1 MAGRREA
8 IEAIQ
13 KGKAET
19 LRTLLF
25 EEPALATA
33 RDDQGVSLLML
44 TLYYRQEEMT
54 EAVLARST
62 ELDLFEAAALG
73 RFARVR
79 QLLDAD
85 PHLLSAFSPDGF
97 TALHL
102 AAFFGHEETASL
114 LLDRGA
120 PVNATARNPMRV
132 APLHSAVAAGA
143 AEIVSRLLAAGAD
156 VNAVQQAG
164 FTPLMGAA
172 AGGRRQMVEELLRY
186 GADPAATSD
195 GGKSA
200 RDLALERGHEG
211 LVDLL

>member
-1 MAGRREA
+1 MVGRREA

-19 LRTLLF
+19 LRTLLS
-25 EEPALATA
+25 EESALATA

-44 TLYYRQEEMT
+44 TLYYRQEELT
-54 EAVLARST
+54 AAVLAHRT

-73 RFARVR
+73 RVERVR

-85 PHLLSAFSPDGF
+85 PDLISAFSPDGF

-102 AAFFGHEETASL
+102 AAFFGHEETASS

-143 AEIVSRLLAAGAD
+143 SGIVTRLLAAGAD
-156 VNAVQQAG
+156 VNSVQQAG

-172 AGGRRQMVEELLRY
+172 SGGRREMVEELLRH
-186 GADPAATSD
+186 GADPAARSD
-195 GGKSA
+195 GGKTA
-200 RDLALERGHEG
+200 RDLATEKGHDGVAG
-211 LVDLL
+211 LL